1 MKMIKEKQITIKR
14 MKIKIDKV
22 TIKRMKIKINKEI
35 NYKEQNLK

>member
-1 MKMIKEKQITIKR
+1 MIKEKQITIKR

>member
-1 MKMIKEKQITIKR
+1 MIREKQITIKR